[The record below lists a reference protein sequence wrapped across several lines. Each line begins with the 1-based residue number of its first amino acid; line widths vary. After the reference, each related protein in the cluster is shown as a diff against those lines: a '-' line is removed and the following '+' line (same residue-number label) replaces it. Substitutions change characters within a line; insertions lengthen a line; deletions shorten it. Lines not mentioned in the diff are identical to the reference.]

1 MVTVDLCVHACVCVP
16 FPFPFQPPILVL
28 VRFLLIGC
36 LALEGAG
43 CVGELFEGT
52 FGELFDCEGE
62 ELFATGEL
70 FENDV
75 AAAKVKQKII
85 I

>member
-1 MVTVDLCVHACVCVP
+1 M
-16 FPFPFQPPILVL
+16 
-28 VRFLLIGC
+28 
-36 LALEGAG
+36 EGAG

-75 AAAKVKQKII
+75 AAAKVEQKII